1 MKLESSGIAVDL
13 PRGWDGAIF
22 TGGADGGS
30 AALRQQQTG
39 GRLVDPGSGTTTPG
53 HAVLH
58 AASFPLP
65 AQRGDYG
72 SGAVDRMVGED
83 MFLALLEFHPDSAR
97 TPLFAQRG
105 MPDDL
110 GAQSYRTDQLQRTLP
125 GQAGV
130 QRFFSVDGRAFCLYV
145 VLGAFS
151 RRAAL
156 APRVGQVLAATT
168 IGPRP

>member
-1 MKLESSGIAVDL
+1 MRIESSGIGVDL

-22 TGGADGGS
+22 TGGTDGGS
-30 AALRQQQTG
+30 AALRQQQ
-39 GRLVDPGSGTTTPG
+39 PGASQVAPGPATTAPG

-72 SGAVDRMVGED
+72 SGAVDRMVADD
-83 MFLALLEFHPDSAR
+83 MFLALLEFHPDAAT

-105 MPDDL
+105 MPGDL
-110 GAQSYRTDQLQRTLP
+110 GAESYRTDQLQRTLA

-156 APRVGQVLAATT
+156 APQVGQVLAATT
-168 IGPRP
+168 IGPRR